1 MMAIRD
7 CVDRDRSGFCSEGV
21 AYLMRGADTGIGVL
35 ACIERG
41 PVIIGHMG
49 DQAVYFTLS
58 VGDGCQK
65 RDGPKRCTAPSTA
78 PAAGAGL
85 VGVRKAMSGA
95 IDEGAIA
102 KEVSAFH
109 GVWMIGLLIYV
120 KWFWVLMM

>member
-1 MMAIRD
+1 
-7 CVDRDRSGFCSEGV
+7 
-21 AYLMRGADTGIGVL
+21 MRGADTGIGVL

-49 DQAVYFTLS
+49 DQAVYFTLT

-65 RDGPKRCTAPSTA
+65 GYGPERCAAPRAA
-78 PAAGAGL
+78 PAAGAGFMS
-85 VGVRKAMSGA
+85 VCKAMSGP
-95 IDEGAIA
+95 IDERAIA

-109 GVWMIGLLIYV
+109 GAWMIGLLIYV